1 MQAQT
6 STKPKLLII
15 DDEADNLDLLHRTLY
30 KDYKVLKASNGLE
43 GLEILSKEDNI
54 AVIISDQRMPMMTGT
69 ELFSRVAIAYP
80 DTIRILLTA
89 HTDVQDLVEAI
100 NSSKVFKFLTK
111 PYKQEELIN
120 TIQQAV
126 KTYDLLRTRTSQ
138 LETDLKDAE
147 ARYRSIFENSV
158 EGIFQT
164 TLNGYYLIANPML
177 ATIYG
182 YESPQQLTQNITN
195 IGHQLYV
202 SPNRRQEF
210 IDLVRVHKTI
220 SNFES
225 QIYRRDGT
233 KIWISENV
241 RAIHN
246 EEGELVGFE
255 GTVQDITQRKRAE
268 EEVKLLQTMTMEIS
282 VAKDFNTA
290 LEIALRK
297 ICEFT
302 GWVVGEAWIP
312 STNGLHLK
320 YSPAW
325 HSTVK
330 GLEEFYRLSQNI
342 VFPTGIGFPGR
353 VWELKRPEWIWDIS
367 QETELGFLRKFAAL
381 DAGLNAGLAIP
392 ILAETKVVAV
402 IVFFMHTP
410 NDEDQQLVGL
420 VSAIATHLGL
430 LMRRKR
436 DEEEIRIVNEELA
449 LARDE
454 ALEANRTKSAFVANM
469 SHELRTPLNAIIG
482 YSEMLQED
490 ADDLGLED
498 FRNDLQKIYTAGKH
512 LLSVIND
519 ILDMSKIEAGKME
532 MFVERFDV
540 LSLVNDA
547 VNMIHPLLEKNAN
560 ALVLEYDRQVDM
572 METDVTRLRQALFNL
587 LSNACKFTQK
597 GTITIQVQREVD
609 SDRTWINFKVSDSG
623 IGISPDQL
631 ERLFQPFTQAD
642 SSTTR
647 QFGGTGLG
655 LAISQRLCRMMG
667 GDITV
672 ESALN
677 KGSAFTIRLPAQP
690 YKPTPSPELIPTYPT
705 VKPLPSILVIDDDLV
720 VHQLLERALG
730 KMGLFVYSA
739 YEGKE
744 GVRLAREIKPSAIIL
759 DMMMPSMNGWEVLT
773 ALKAD
778 PETSNIPI
786 VMLTI
791 MDDRDCGYT
800 LGVTDY
806 LIKPINRDR
815 LISTVNKYRS
825 LKIVSAHSDLKN
837 SKMSHSSDN
846 PCILVIEDDAS
857 VRQMIVRMLEKENCT
872 LLSAKNGH
880 EALEVLSQ
888 TSPQLILLDLM
899 MPEMDGFEFI
909 NQLRQQHNLP
919 QMPIVVITAKD
930 LSQED
935 KFRLGGTVQKI
946 LQKGAYS
953 CPQLIDE
960 IILLL
965 DKYGVLK

>member
-1 MQAQT
+1 MQAQL
-6 STKPKLLII
+6 SSKPKLLII

-30 KDYKVLKASNGLE
+30 KDYKVFKANNGLE
-43 GLEILSKEDNI
+43 ALDLLAKEEDI

-69 ELFSRVAIAYP
+69 ELFSRVAVIYP

-126 KTYDLLRTRTSQ
+126 KTYNLLRMRTSQ

-210 IDLVRVHKTI
+210 IDLVRAHKTI

-246 EEGELVGFE
+246 EEGELIGFE

-320 YSPAW
+320 HSPAW
-325 HSTVK
+325 YCSID
-330 GLEEFYRLSQNI
+330 GMEEFYRLSQHM

-353 VWELKRPEWIWDIS
+353 VWEYKHPEWIWDIS
-367 QETELGFLRKFAAL
+367 QETELGFLRKFVAL
-381 DAGLNAGLAIP
+381 EAGLNAGLAIP

-402 IVFFMHTP
+402 IAFFMNTP

-420 VSAIATHLGL
+420 ISAIATHLGL

-498 FRNDLQKIYTAGKH
+498 FRDDLQKIYTAGKH

-540 LSLVNDA
+540 LSLVNDT

-560 ALVLEYDRQVDM
+560 TLVLDYDRQVNI
-572 METDVTRLRQALFNL
+572 MESDVTRLRQSLFNL

-597 GTITIQVQREVD
+597 GTIAIQVQREVD
-609 SDRTWINFKVSDSG
+609 SDRAWINFSVKDSG
-623 IGISPDQL
+623 IGISPSQL
-631 ERLFQPFTQAD
+631 ERLFHPFTQAD

-667 GDITV
+667 GDIFV
-672 ESALN
+672 ESELG
-677 KGSAFTIRLPAQP
+677 KGSVFRIRLPEQP
-690 YKPTPSPELIPTYPT
+690 NKSVTSPMLIAAPET
-705 VKPLPSILVIDDDLV
+705 VKSLPSILVIDDDLV

-739 YEGKE
+739 FEGKD
-744 GVRLAREIKPSAIIL
+744 GVKLAQEIKPSAIIL
-759 DMMMPSMNGWEVLT
+759 DVMMPSMNGWEVLT

-778 PETSNIPI
+778 PDTASIPV

-800 LGVTDY
+800 LGATDY

-825 LKIVSAHSDLKN
+825 LEIVSNQSNLKGSKILPN
-837 SKMSHSSDN
+837 SEK
-846 PCILVIEDDAS
+846 PCILVVEDDAN
-857 VRQMIVRMLEKENCT
+857 VRQMIVRMLEKENCR
-872 LLSAKNGH
+872 LLSAKDGY
-880 EALEVLSQ
+880 EALEIVSQ
-888 TSPQLILLDLM
+888 VSPQLILLDLM

-909 NQLRQQHNLP
+909 NRLRQQRDIP
-919 QMPIVVITAKD
+919 QMPIVVVTAKD

-935 KFRLGGTVQKI
+935 KLRLGGTVQKI
-946 LQKGAYS
+946 LQKGAHS

-960 IILLL
+960 ITLLL